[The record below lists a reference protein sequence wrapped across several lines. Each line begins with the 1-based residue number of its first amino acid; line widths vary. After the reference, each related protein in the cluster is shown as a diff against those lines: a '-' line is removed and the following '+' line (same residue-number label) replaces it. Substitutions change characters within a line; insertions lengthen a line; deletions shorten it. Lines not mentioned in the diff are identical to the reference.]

1 MQDSPSLTLWPWAL
15 LIGIAFGALVQRSHF
30 CTMGC
35 ISDAVLFG
43 SYRRLRVWALAI
55 AVAVV
60 GSQTLDKAGLVDLG
74 GSLYQRAGPHWVP
87 AAVGGV
93 LFGFGM
99 VQAGGCISRN
109 LVRVGS
115 GSLKASVALLAT
127 ALAAAATWQFVPPT
141 RAAPAMPSAPWVLP
155 AGIIMSAALLGFC
168 LLNRRFRR
176 APPDLATGAALGAL
190 VPLGWLATALSLGEP
205 ESINFLALGRAAFTG
220 PLIVG
225 TVLGAFAT
233 ARLRG
238 EFRIERFTASG
249 DLRR

>member
-60 GSQTLDKAGLVDLG
+60 GSQTLNKAGLVDLG
-74 GSLYQRAGPHWVP
+74 GSLYQRAGPHWLP

-109 LVRVGS
+109 LVRFGS

-127 ALAAAATWQFVPPT
+127 ALA
-141 RAAPAMPSAPWVLP
+141 
-155 AGIIMSAALLGFC
+155 LL
-168 LLNRRFRR
+168 
-176 APPDLATGAALGAL
+176 
-190 VPLGWLATALSLGEP
+190 
-205 ESINFLALGRAAFTG
+205 
-220 PLIVG
+220 
-225 TVLGAFAT
+225 
-233 ARLRG
+233 
-238 EFRIERFTASG
+238 
-249 DLRR
+249 